1 MIKLQRK
8 YMRYARCPFKR
19 QNGKLNL
26 AIKKDT
32 TRKKNKKY

>member
-1 MIKLQRK
+1 MPDVPLKDK
-8 YMRYARCPFKR
+8 T
-19 QNGKLNL
+19 GKLNL